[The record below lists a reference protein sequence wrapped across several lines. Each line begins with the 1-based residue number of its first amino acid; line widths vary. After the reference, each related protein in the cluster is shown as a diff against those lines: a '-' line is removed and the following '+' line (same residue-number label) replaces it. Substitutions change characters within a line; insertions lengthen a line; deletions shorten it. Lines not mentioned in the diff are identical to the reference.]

1 MIDRFGRTIDY
12 LRISVTDRCNLRCR
26 YCMPEEGVPLLP
38 AEDILSFEEIVD
50 VARTAINL
58 GIIRI
63 RLTGGEP
70 LVRRNVAVLVR
81 MLASIGRL
89 ADLSMTTNGQLLDQ
103 QAEALAS
110 AGLQRVNV
118 SLDAI
123 NARAYA
129 AITGGG
135 NVRRVLAGIRAAR
148 EAGLRPIK
156 LNCVIIRS
164 PEERDARDVA
174 EFAAAEGLEV
184 RFIRQMNLA
193 TGQFAA
199 VHGGSG
205 GDCRRCTR
213 LRLSSNGQI
222 RPCLLSNLGFPVR
235 ELGAPEALRQ
245 AVAEKPSAGSVCTNR
260 SFHLIG
266 G

>member
-50 VARTAINL
+50 VARAAINL

-123 NARAYA
+123 ERA
-129 AITGGG
+129 G
-135 NVRRVLAGIRAAR
+135 VRRDYRRRRRSSRAGRHPCRAGGRAPAHQVELCDHPFAR
-148 EAGLRPIK
+148 G
-156 LNCVIIRS
+156 
-164 PEERDARDVA
+164 ARCP
-174 EFAAAEGLEV
+174 G
-184 RFIRQMNLA
+184 
-193 TGQFAA
+193 
-199 VHGGSG
+199 
-205 GDCRRCTR
+205 RR
-213 LRLSSNGQI
+213 
-222 RPCLLSNLGFPVR
+222 
-235 ELGAPEALRQ
+235 
-245 AVAEKPSAGSVCTNR
+245 
-260 SFHLIG
+260 
-266 G
+266 